1 MVKIVVR
8 QATGKEGGPV
18 PTLAVA
24 PSPRVI
30 PQASP
35 SPRPHANT
43 TPVRT
48 PASLQITHRTP
59 GPATAHYTIAPPGGP
74 SPAPNQPHPSRPVL
88 KVVQPP
94 QPIQVQPGELTADL
108 VSKEEVLKLCR

>member
-1 MVKIVVR
+1 M
-8 QATGKEGGPV
+8 

-24 PSPRVI
+24 PSPRVA
-30 PQASP
+30 PQASL
-35 SPRPHANT
+35 SLHPHANT

-48 PASLQITHRTP
+48 PPPLQITHRTP

-94 QPIQVQPGELTADL
+94 QPIPVQPGEITVDA
-108 VSKEEVLKLCR
+108 VFKEENGHVNLRM